1 MREVSI
7 SRKWLLVWLGRLGMI
22 CLFFAWFLPLLLRTV
37 AWLLLALL
45 FYLCLR
51 YSRYRVLF
59 DEECA
64 VIEFQSIYSVRR
76 RIRFDSLQHV
86 AVISSPFQRILGLRT
101 VVLSG
106 VGTVSALPCLRL
118 LDAEEIAAAAAAA
131 FERRAGQTP

>member
-22 CLFFAWFLPLLLRTV
+22 CLFFAWFLPVLLRTA

-59 DEECA
+59 DGECA
-64 VIEFQSIYSVRR
+64 VIEFQTIYWVRR
-76 RIRFDSLQHV
+76 RIPFDSLQHV
-86 AVISSPFQRILGLRT
+86 ALRT
-101 VVLSG
+101 
-106 VGTVSALPCLRL
+106 
-118 LDAEEIAAAAAAA
+118 
-131 FERRAGQTP
+131 RRF